1 MPVSSAKYENLC
13 ESIFDLDQN
22 IRFAG
27 IIDKMGKLVAGGMRK
42 GIESLEPKEER
53 RKLYLEYALRTA
65 MRQDFDST
73 FGRVIYTLTERER
86 VKLASFPMGEQLVLV
101 SIDKKGIHEK
111 IIRKVLDLVSAD

>member
-1 MPVSSAKYENLC
+1 LPVSSAKYEDLC

-27 IIDKMGKLVAGGMRK
+27 IIGKMGKLVAGGMRK

-101 SIDKKGIHEK
+101 SIDRKGFHDK